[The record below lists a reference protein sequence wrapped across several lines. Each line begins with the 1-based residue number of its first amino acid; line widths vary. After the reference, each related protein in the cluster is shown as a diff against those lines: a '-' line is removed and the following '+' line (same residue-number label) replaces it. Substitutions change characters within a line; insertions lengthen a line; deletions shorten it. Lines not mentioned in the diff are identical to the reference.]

1 MAQGRRYTDSV
12 VEYSARTGQA
22 LADVA
27 PPVSSS
33 FPGALCVTLWT
44 DPSGEQVI
52 TSCGHP
58 QKYDHG
64 SLTWITLHM
73 PMNGTDIL
81 GFGWQPGSTGF

>member
-33 FPGALCVTLWT
+33 FPGALCVPLWT

-58 QKYDHG
+58 EKYDHG